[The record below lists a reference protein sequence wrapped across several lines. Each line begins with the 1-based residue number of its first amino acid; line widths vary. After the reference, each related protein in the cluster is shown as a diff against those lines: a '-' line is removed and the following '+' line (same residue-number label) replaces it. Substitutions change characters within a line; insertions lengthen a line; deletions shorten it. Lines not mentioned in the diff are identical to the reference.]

1 MKKYF
6 KYFKYFYFYNER
18 IILPLKRSLN
28 NWSYLVFILIS
39 PILIVNFFL
48 SVIYEHTIGERL
60 VHYQMKKDMK
70 GSFVH
75 DIAIVSISK
84 NEGPYLLE
92 WIEFHRIVGVTKFF
106 FYDNDSD
113 DNTRELLQPYI
124 DSGIVDYVLVKG
136 KGQQLNAYNDAIQ
149 KHKNECRWMAFID
162 MDEYLIPSQGGM
174 LGETMQRLFEGRN
187 DGAAGI
193 GVNWATFGTSG
204 HKNRLPPPITEKLLN
219 RAENNYWTNFH
230 VKTICNPRLVANYIS
245 PHYPH
250 YRLGAYSISDTGKRQ
265 WGWSFNDVQYNNLRI
280 NHYYCKSEE
289 DYLKKISRGLGDR
302 VGSYDMS
309 RYKYYDKNDVH
320 DELMLRYKSELSK
333 RLKSF

>member
-6 KYFKYFYFYNER
+6 KYFKYLYFYNER

-39 PILIVNFFL
+39 PILIVNFVL
-48 SVIYEHTIGERL
+48 SVIYEHTIGEIL

-204 HKNRLPPPITEKLLN
+204 HKNRLPPP
-219 RAENNYWTNFH
+219 Y
-230 VKTICNPRLVANYIS
+230 
-245 PHYPH
+245 
-250 YRLGAYSISDTGKRQ
+250 YRKI
-265 WGWSFNDVQYNNLRI
+265 I
-280 NHYYCKSEE
+280 KSC
-289 DYLKKISRGLGDR
+289 
-302 VGSYDMS
+302 
-309 RYKYYDKNDVH
+309 
-320 DELMLRYKSELSK
+320 
-333 RLKSF
+333 